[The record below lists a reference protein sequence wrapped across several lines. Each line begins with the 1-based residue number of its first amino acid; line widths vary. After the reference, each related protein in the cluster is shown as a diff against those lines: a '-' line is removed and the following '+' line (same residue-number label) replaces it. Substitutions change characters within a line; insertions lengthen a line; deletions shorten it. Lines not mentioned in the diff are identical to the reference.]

1 VGNEEILNKFFDMI
15 NNEDWSEDVFVGIKN
30 STPTAPTTQYITIPT
45 PHPHFFI
52 NLTFEYEYNPTLG
65 DDLYGEI

>member
-1 VGNEEILNKFFDMI
+1 MI
-15 NNEDWSEDVFVGIKN
+15 NNEDWSEDVFVGIKD
-30 STPTAPTTQYITIPT
+30 STPTTTQYITIPT